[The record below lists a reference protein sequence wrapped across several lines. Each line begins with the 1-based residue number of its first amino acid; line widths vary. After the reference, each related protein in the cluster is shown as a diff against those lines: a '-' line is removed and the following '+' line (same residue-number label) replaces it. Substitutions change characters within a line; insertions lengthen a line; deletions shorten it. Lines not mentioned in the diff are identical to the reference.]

1 MLRGFEVSL
10 ACGTIGGWRYA
21 QRDGIMAGAMA
32 VAASRPHFVHFC
44 GLIRPAM
51 QLESRKLTDPKVI
64 LIQKLF

>member
-1 MLRGFEVSL
+1 MRNVTVSWQ
-10 ACGTIGGWRYA
+10 GP
-21 QRDGIMAGAMA
+21 MA